1 MVAQSCLWTIKYLL
15 IKMRN
20 IKLIFLIISFLIIT
34 NFAKANLNI
43 SLQKY
48 LDDKNLE
55 ESSSQIYFLKR
66 CSAIYAYASGVVLKS
81 DAISSKNFIEI
92 SNNLLFKSV
101 ELMVIEENKKLEE
114 AQKEAEINRKQLFN
128 NYIADGKK
136 NWEKN
141 KSHFKGSY
149 ISEDM
154 AICSK
159 LTEEE

>member
-1 MVAQSCLWTIKYLL
+1 MKKINL
-15 IKMRN
+15 I
-20 IKLIFLIISFLIIT
+20 LIVMIMQFLT
-34 NFAKANLNI
+34 NLAKADLNI
-43 SLQKY
+43 SLKKY
-48 LDDKNLE
+48 LDGKDLE
-55 ESSSQIYFLKR
+55 KGSTQIYLLKR
-66 CSAIYAYASGVVLKS
+66 CSSVYAYASGIVLKS
-81 DAISSKNFIEI
+81 DAVSSKNFIEI

-114 AQKEAEINRKQLFN
+114 AQKDAEKNRKELFS

-154 AICSK
+154 VICSK
-159 LTEEE
+159 LTEEN

>member
-1 MVAQSCLWTIKYLL
+1 MKLAITTIL
-15 IKMRN
+15 I
-20 IKLIFLIISFLIIT
+20 LILS
-34 NFAKANLNI
+34 NFAKADLNI
-43 SLQKY
+43 SLKSY
-48 LDDKNLE
+48 LDGKDLE
-55 ESSSQIYFLKR
+55 KGSTQIYLLKR
-66 CSAIYAYASGVVLKS
+66 CSSVYAYASGIVLKS
-81 DAISSKNFIEI
+81 DAVSSKNFIEI

-114 AQKEAEINRKQLFN
+114 AQEEAENNRKELFS

-149 ISEDM
+149 ISDDM

-159 LTEEE
+159 LIKND